1 MAPDADHPT
10 RTLARTLTR
19 TLWGDLRL
27 DVVACEFA
35 AVACEGSIIG
45 DIFSLCFRGVCM
57 AYISTRAGAA
67 ENVFFSVWIE
77 VNSVFVSGHRNRLDI
92 TMWIEIN
99 LILVMGSKLT
109 WFLCA
114 VSKLTWF

>member
-67 ENVFFSVWIE
+67 ENVFLGATRRIIQRRPFHQGGGVSDTVSSPKRHS
-77 VNSVFVSGHRNRLDI
+77 NSYKTEHRGR
-92 TMWIEIN
+92 
-99 LILVMGSKLT
+99 
-109 WFLCA
+109 
-114 VSKLTWF
+114 